1 MPKIDI
7 TVKVSNDQVSMT
19 EHFETTIITLS
30 HDDEQLKSMIE
41 KVITAFNQP
50 VEQVIV
56 KTKME
61 V

>member
-7 TVKVSNDQVSMT
+7 SIKVSNDSVSMT
-19 EHFETTIITLS
+19 EHFETTFITLS
-30 HDDEQLKSMIE
+30 QDDEQLKSMIE
-41 KVITAFNQP
+41 KVINAFNQP

>member
-7 TVKVSNDQVSMT
+7 SIKVSNDSVSMT
-19 EHFETTIITLS
+19 EHFETQFITLS
-30 HDDEQLKSMIE
+30 SDDAQLKSMID
-41 KVITAFNQP
+41 KVIKAFNQP
-50 VEQVIV
+50 VEEVIV